1 MEVRN
6 HNFSKVGRRSITLI
20 SEGRG
25 RPGENSVLDMKREHL
40 KNQRAV
46 KVRTG
51 KYPLG

>member
-6 HNFSKVGRRSITLI
+6 LNFSKVGRRSITLI
-20 SEGRG
+20 SGGGG

-40 KNQRAV
+40 KKQRLV
-46 KVRTG
+46 KVRTE